1 MLCMSGTSG
10 SVKATMKKQ
19 ASMIVI
25 LCSLLLHLAA
35 SFMQKRYI
43 LNMLPNTTRTGMICI
58 QGLLFLLY
66 PVLGY
71 VADVR
76 LSRYRTIKTSV
87 VMLVISGAMAVVLA
101 GSDSV
106 VTALVYVHIHGN
118 HWYATIGAL
127 MCVCVFTV
135 GVLGVGLFEANA
147 IQFGLD
153 QLLEAPTP
161 KLITFIHW
169 YYWSQNVGGLIFFTY
184 VLPSYYL
191 ADAQQP

>member
-1 MLCMSGTSG
+1 MSGASA

-19 ASMIVI
+19 ASIIVI

-35 SFMQKRYI
+35 SFMQKRYT

-66 PVLGY
+66 PVLGH

-87 VMLVISGAMAVVLA
+87 VMLVVSGTMAVVLA

-106 VTALVYVHIHGN
+106 INALVHIHNN
-118 HWYATIGAL
+118 HWYVTIGIL
-127 MCVCVFTV
+127 MCVCAFIV

-153 QLLEAPTP
+153 QLLEAPTT